1 MLTAKERP
9 SDAGH
14 WYSRNGEPT
23 YTILGKNG
31 KIRNTTLR
39 DAREF
44 NLVPSVTTILNV
56 AAKPAL
62 TKWLQTQVLLAAL
75 TLPKINDESE
85 DEYIERILED
95 SKAQGRAAADAGT
108 DIHASIQGFYE
119 GQGYGRH
126 EPHVI
131 ACKEALAGF
140 YGPQEWVAERSFAH
154 ELGYG
159 GKVDLHAD
167 NIVVDVKTKDFTDPA
182 KVDAYP
188 DNAMQLAA
196 YRVGL
201 GMPNARCANL
211 FVSRSN
217 PGLVKLIEWSE
228 EDLQRHWAMF
238 TCLLRFWELKNDY
251 GSHKAIQP
259 VDLQGKE

>member
-1 MLTAKERP
+1 MLTAKET
-9 SDAGH
+9 SQTGH

-44 NLVPSVTTILNV
+44 NLVPSVTTILHV

-75 TLPKINDESE
+75 TLPKIDGESE
-85 DEYIERILED
+85 DDYIERILED

-119 GQGYGRH
+119 GQGHGRH

-159 GKVDLHAD
+159 GKVDLHAK

-182 KVDAYP
+182 KVDAY
-188 DNAMQLAA
+188 DEHLMQLAA

-201 GMPNARCANL
+201 GMPDARCANI
-211 FVSRSN
+211 FVSRSV
-217 PGLVKLIEWSE
+217 PGLVTM
-228 EDLQRHWAMF
+228 RHWTQEELQKGFLMF
-238 TCLLRFWELKNDY
+238 TKLLEFWQLRSDY
-251 GSHKAIQP
+251 K
-259 VDLQGKE
+259 

>member
-9 SDAGH
+9 SDSGH

-44 NLVPSVTTILNV
+44 NLVPSVTTILHV

-75 TLPKINDESE
+75 TLPKIGNESE
-85 DEYIERILED
+85 DDYIERILED

-159 GKVDLHAD
+159 GKVDLHAK

-182 KVDAYP
+182 KVDAY
-188 DNAMQLAA
+188 DEHLMQLAA

-201 GMPNARCANL
+201 GMPDARCANI
-211 FVSRSN
+211 FVSRSV
-217 PGLVKLIEWSE
+217 PGLVTM
-228 EDLQRHWAMF
+228 RHWTQEELQKGFLMF
-238 TCLLRFWELKNDY
+238 TKLLEFWQLRSDY
-251 GSHKAIQP
+251 K
-259 VDLQGKE
+259 